1 MIELRRIRLLPY
13 LNIYIPGLMC
23 KNWALWSAGMSNSVM
38 EKTATSVLLLDN
50 LLAQNILY
58 TSLCLQFFSLSSSL
72 WRLFAHLCDTLP
84 AEWNMSVS
92 MQWN

>member
-1 MIELRRIRLLPY
+1 MIELRRIWLLPY

-38 EKTATSVLLLDN
+38 EKAATSVLLLDN

-58 TSLCLQFFSLSSSL
+58 TSLCLQFFFVEAL
-72 WRLFAHLCDTLP
+72 WHSTCRMEYECQHAMEL
-84 AEWNMSVS
+84 EWQGS
-92 MQWN
+92 